1 MFCTAREREKRK
13 NIEKFFSSLV
23 QISIG
28 KLRIFV
34 RLLRNVEN
42 VEIIPLVPF
51 TIVIFEEKA
60 IFRKDAQLPRQEWQ
74 IEIMAWNRNKN
85 CNRRA
90 RQANSTNFSYTKKER
105 KKENTFSHSRYNWH
119 DKRSTRSSPCRIFP
133 DTGRTRRVV
142 NDKIVY
148 LHIDSSTK
156 VNYGVS

>member
-1 MFCTAREREKRK
+1 MCFAPQEREKKGKISR
-13 NIEKFFSSLV
+13 NFSHRLYKFQSENYGYSYDYWETWKTL
-23 QISIG
+23 
-28 KLRIFV
+28 KLF
-34 RLLRNVEN
+34 
-42 VEIIPLVPF
+42 PF

-105 KKENTFSHSRYNWH
+105 KKERKHSRYNWH